1 MALKELGFI
10 RLPESLEEAL
20 ARVDRTK
27 LLHSWFSNSFLE
39 VYIAHKKS
47 EIDHVKDLGEA
58 ATCALYE
65 RTY

>member
-20 ARVDRTK
+20 VRMDRTK
-27 LLHSWFSNSFLE
+27 LLICWFSNSFLE

-47 EIDHVKDLGEA
+47 EIDLVKDQGKA
-58 ATCALYE
+58 VTCALYE
-65 RTY
+65 YTY